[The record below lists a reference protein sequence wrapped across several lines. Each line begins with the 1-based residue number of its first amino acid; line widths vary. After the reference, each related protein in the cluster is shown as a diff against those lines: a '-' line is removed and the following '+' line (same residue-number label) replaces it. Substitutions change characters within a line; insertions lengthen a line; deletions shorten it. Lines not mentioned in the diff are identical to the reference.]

1 VSDIQVIHGPEAV
14 NGAIDSLVDYV
25 VSLGKPQDSCLLVGI
40 SNGGV
45 PLVREMARRLTLV
58 TGETLPVGVLNVS
71 FHRDDIGSR
80 PITAP
85 KEPTQLPLE
94 VQHRPVILVDDV
106 IHSGR
111 TVRAALDELFEHG
124 RPSWVKLLV
133 LVDRGERV
141 LPIQPD
147 YAGFSLDLETAR
159 KLQVVIDAE
168 DPMQN
173 HVWMR

>member
-1 VSDIQVIHGPEAV
+1 VSDIQIIRGPEAV
-14 NGAIDSLVDYV
+14 NGAIDSLVNYMLLHGN
-25 VSLGKPQDSCLLVGI
+25 SGEPCLLVGI

-45 PLVREMARRLTLV
+45 PLAREMARRFARI
-58 TGETLPVGVLNVS
+58 TGVAVPVGVLNVS

-85 KEPTQLPLE
+85 KEPTQLPVE

-124 RPSWVKLLV
+124 RPRWVKLLV

-141 LPIQPD
+141 VPIQPD
-147 YAGFSLDLETAR
+147 FAGFSLELETAR
-159 KLQVVIDAE
+159 KLQVVIDVE